1 LLLGLT
7 WHVAKE
13 VEPVRRH
20 ADRAPSWSWA
30 CIDGGVKWL
39 WCITDVAKYPAYIVE
54 GLEDLDFDIE
64 EIDVDEVFPGSFG
77 EVRGGR
83 ITGVGTLYKGNSF
96 AGGAEEGMQ
105 LEGVFDVPF
114 GAGNVTCFFDEEQSG
129 IGDASDRQFYLLR
142 IAEIFALGASGSKY
156 PGPYVSF
163 LILEKVEGVEE
174 DVFRRVGYAHI
185 DQRNGRLKR
194 YRSVESGERKR
205 IAIV

>member
-1 LLLGLT
+1 M
-7 WHVAKE
+7 
-13 VEPVRRH
+13 
-20 ADRAPSWSWA
+20 
-30 CIDGGVKWL
+30 DGWVKWL
-39 WCITDVAKYPAYIVE
+39 WCITDVAHYPAYIVE

-83 ITGVGTLYKGNSF
+83 ITGVGTLYGGKSW
-96 AGGAEEGMQ
+96 AGGAEKGVQ
-105 LEGVFDVPF
+105 LEGMFDATF
-114 GAGNVTCFFDEEQSG
+114 GAGKVTCFFDEEQSD

-163 LILEKVEGVEE
+163 LILEKVVGAE
-174 DVFRRVGYAHI
+174 DDIFMRVGYAHI
-185 DQRNGRLKR
+185 DRRGGRLES
-194 YRSVESGERKR
+194 YRSVEFGERKR